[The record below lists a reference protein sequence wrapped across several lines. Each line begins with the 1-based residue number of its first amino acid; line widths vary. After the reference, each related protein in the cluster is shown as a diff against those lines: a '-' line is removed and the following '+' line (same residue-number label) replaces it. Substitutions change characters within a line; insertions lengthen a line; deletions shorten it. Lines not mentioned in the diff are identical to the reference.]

1 MKKYFIF
8 FGLMIGIGFRSV
20 CQDIVMSAS
29 RFVSLLDSTQRRV
42 AIYPFDTEERYL
54 FHYFPV
60 NDRKGIA
67 LDQMNKDQRAAA
79 FDLIR
84 SCLSDLGAS
93 QAADIMK
100 MEILLKNLENRKADD
115 HFRDPE
121 KYFFTIFG
129 LPANNNIWGW
139 RVDGHHVCFSFY
151 MQDKKLVSGTPG
163 FLGSNPAV
171 VQDGP
176 EKGKEILKPEKELA
190 FALLHSLS
198 ADQLKKAIFQKDA
211 PGDIITRV
219 DRKAMIEHP
228 LGLPYS
234 EMNASQQQLFLN
246 LLSVYIHRYTKLFAD
261 DMLKEIQGAGLNNLL
276 FAWAGSMEPG
286 IGHPH
291 YYRIQG
297 PTLIIEYDNTQNNAN
312 HVHTVVRDLKFDFG
326 GDLLLEHYKAAH

>member
-1 MKKYFIF
+1 MLI
-8 FGLMIGIGFRSV
+8 ISGFRSE
-20 CQDIVMSAS
+20 CQNIVLSAS
-29 RFVSLLDSTQRRV
+29 RFISLLDSAQRSIV
-42 AIYPFDTEERYL
+42 LFPFDTEERYQ

-60 NDRKGIA
+60 NNRKGIA
-67 LDQMNKDQRAAA
+67 LDQMNKDQRNAA
-79 FDLIR
+79 FDLIK
-84 SCLSDLGAS
+84 SCLSEHAAG

-129 LPANNNIWGW
+129 LPENNNIWGW

-151 MQDKKLVSGTPG
+151 VQDKKLVSGTPG
-163 FLGSNPAV
+163 FMGSNPAI

-176 EKGKEILKPEKELA
+176 EKGKEILKPEKEMA
-190 FALLHSLS
+190 FALLKSLS

-219 DRKAMIEHP
+219 DRKVMIGQP
-228 LGLPYS
+228 VGLSYS

-246 LLSVYIHRYTKLFAD
+246 LLSVYIRRYTKLFAD
-261 DMLKEIQGAGLNNLL
+261 DMLKEIQGAGLNNLF
-276 FAWAGSMEPG
+276 FAWAGAMEPG
-286 IGHPH
+286 LGHPH

-326 GDLLLEHYKAAH
+326 GDLLLEHYKSAH